1 MKSNVIGTYKEIQI
15 HGPVEF
21 SKDIERLYISKDELK
36 MGDAKGL
43 LEQVKSFCSNH
54 SLDYELFENETIERL
69 VKHFELIIKSVLK
82 DPNENIEMQSFI
94 TPEENQKLLDK
105 LGKFKMGKACIYFKQ
120 LDDLDLDILEKL
132 CHATIKFL
140 NENYKCACRT

>member
-54 SLDYELFENETIERL
+54 SLDYELFENEKAVGIPFGGFGASG
-69 VKHFELIIKSVLK
+69 VGVLK
-82 DPNENIEMQSFI
+82 S
-94 TPEENQKLLDK
+94 EERIVGDK
-105 LGKFKMGKACIYFKQ
+105 K
-120 LDDLDLDILEKL
+120 
-132 CHATIKFL
+132 
-140 NENYKCACRT
+140 